1 MLRRIMPILL
11 PGALLVQCAPVVSG
25 GSVPLPEKARIQ
37 TNPEPVVYS
46 QAQLNSSFAG
56 WVRSAR
62 NPINFRLSGELKNRW
77 RELISESTWGEYA
90 RRCQTAYLENGQV
103 SMTLEYRDYVRL
115 CAARRSAAFRATLSD
130 EEESV
135 LQLAEQRVKEILQP
149 GMSDYAKLVALHDA
163 LVASASYEEKGGC
176 TVAQILR
183 EGSGSCEAYSAALSV
198 MLEIAGIPVRVVTG
212 DAGGPHAWNLVC
224 IDKEWYHVDATWD
237 DPVVGNGGCE
247 VVSHAYFCLSDA
259 EIARTHSWNRA
270 AYPASGR
277 QTAMYYRRKNTYYTS
292 ADAFLQAALAACS
305 RGASSFEGYLTQYGS
320 PAQFQRK
327 LQGLAHPAMPSRIS
341 WTGPETP
348 AGTVIVSFA
357 P

>member
-37 TNPEPVVYS
+37 DYPEPVVYS
-46 QAQLNSSFAG
+46 QAQLDSSFAD
-56 WVRSAR
+56 WVRTAR
-62 NPINFRLSGELKNRW
+62 NPINFRLSGELKSKW
-77 RELISESTWGEYA
+77 REVLAESTWGEYA
-90 RRCQTAYLENGQV
+90 RRCTTAYLENGQV

-115 CAARRSAAFRATLSD
+115 CAARRSAAFRASLSD
-130 EEESV
+130 EEENV

-149 GMSDYAKLVALHDA
+149 GMSDYAKLVAIHDA

-176 TVAQILR
+176 TVEQILR

-224 IDKEWYHVDATWD
+224 IDKEWYHVDATWN
-237 DPVVGNGGCE
+237 DPVVGNGSRE

-277 QTAMYYRRKNTYYTS
+277 QTSMYYRRKHTYYTS
-292 ADAFLQAALAACS
+292 VDSFLQAALAAYS
-305 RGASSFEGYLTQYGS
+305 RGAGSFEGYLTQYGS
-320 PAQFQRK
+320 PEQFQRK
-327 LQGLAHPAMPSRIS
+327 LQRFAHPGMPSRIS
-341 WTGPETP
+341 WTGPETS